1 MAISSV
7 KLCTADEDDEEGTA
21 EDNSEMLPAES
32 TSSAATY
39 WDKLLRHHWQA
50 LEKEE
55 GVRIGECKALS
66 SVLSLAARA
75 PSTREQLHTLNCMAG
90 CSC

>member
-1 MAISSV
+1 V
-7 KLCTADEDDEEGTA
+7 RLCTADEDEEEGTA

-55 GVRIGECKALS
+55 GAPNRIGECKALFV
-66 SVLSLAARA
+66 VLALAARA
-75 PSTREQLHTLNCMAG
+75 PSTREQPHTLNRMAG